1 MAKKLMQLTIVGTI
15 EIETDDYPGC
25 VTAQDYAEIDMEMD
39 SASFVNGLDVLSYT
53 AEWKG

>member
-15 EIETDDYPGC
+15 EIETDDYPEC
-25 VTAQDYAEIDMEMD
+25 ATAQEYAEIDMDTD
-39 SASFVNGLDVLSYT
+39 SAGLVADLDILSYT